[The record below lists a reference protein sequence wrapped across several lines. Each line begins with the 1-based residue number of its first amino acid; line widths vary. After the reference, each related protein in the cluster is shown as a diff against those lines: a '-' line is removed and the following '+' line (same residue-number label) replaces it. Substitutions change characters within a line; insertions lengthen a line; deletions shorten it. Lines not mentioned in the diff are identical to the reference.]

1 MCRGRPRHHI
11 EEENRRQAAYIADL
25 QQKSQDA
32 LQLQMDRLTTFQ
44 EEANTKQTE
53 ALRQITES
61 AKQPYKIRTAAEA
74 GTPIMRT
81 RQKSAEARRNLASLR
96 ISRTPSTNVGMETG
110 GTNIG

>member
-1 MCRGRPRHHI
+1 MCFGRPRHHT
-11 EEENRRQAAYIADL
+11 EEEKRREAAYIADVEQKAAAA
-25 QQKSQDA
+25 QQA
-32 LQLQMDRLTTFQ
+32 QMDRLAAFQ
-44 EEANTKQTE
+44 QEAATRQTE

-61 AKQPYKIRTAAEA
+61 SKQPYKIRTAAEA

-81 RQKSAEARRNLASLR
+81 RQKSAEARRGLASLR